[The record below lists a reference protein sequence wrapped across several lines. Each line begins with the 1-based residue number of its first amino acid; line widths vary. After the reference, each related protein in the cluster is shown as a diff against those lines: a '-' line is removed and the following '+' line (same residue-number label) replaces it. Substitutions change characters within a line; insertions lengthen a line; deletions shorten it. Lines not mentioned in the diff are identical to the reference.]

1 MIAVRERAGATLGT
15 DVQVPTPNMV
25 DSHHMEGRAAG
36 RSSFSE
42 HLGVLAPLARCLLHA
57 LFAMEGSTATASRQ
71 STRITNSVQMRRQP
85 MLPLPRVLLC
95 DLDGTL
101 IDTMPVLADLATDV
115 MVGRYN
121 IPRPLARELYLA
133 TCGLPFVQQLED
145 IFPGDPR
152 NAEASSAFEASKP
165 ARCSMARMPTD
176 TRAAV
181 AELKS
186 RGVRIVV
193 SSNNGTENVE
203 TFARLSEFPFDL
215 VLGFGNGLSKG
226 RPHIELAE
234 KSFGVGRREMLFIGD
249 SLHDGEIA
257 TAADI
262 PFVGLAGTFSKER
275 FTLRFPGQPVVSRFS
290 ELIDLFPS
298 SLAAAVG

>member
-1 MIAVRERAGATLGT
+1 M
-15 DVQVPTPNMV
+15 
-25 DSHHMEGRAAG
+25 
-36 RSSFSE
+36 
-42 HLGVLAPLARCLLHA
+42 PLARCLLHA
-57 LFAMEGSTATASRQ
+57 LFAMEGSIAAASRQ
-71 STRITNSVQMRRQP
+71 STRVTPVQMRRQP
-85 MLPLPRVLLC
+85 ALPLPRVLLC

-115 MVGRYN
+115 MVGRYG
-121 IPRPLARELYLA
+121 IPRSLARELYLA
-133 TCGLPFVQQLED
+133 TCGLPFVHQLED

-152 NAEASSAFEASKP
+152 NAEASDAFEASKP
-165 ARCSMARMPTD
+165 ARCSAARMPAD

-193 SSNNGTENVE
+193 SSNNGTDNVE

-215 VLGFGNGLSKG
+215 ALGFGNGLAKG

-234 KSFGVGRREMLFIGD
+234 RTFGVGRREMLFVGD

-257 TAADI
+257 SAADI

-275 FTLRFPGQPVVSRFS
+275 FSLRFPGQQVVSRFS
-290 ELIDLFPS
+290 ELLDLFPEP
-298 SLAAAVG
+298 LAAVG